1 MTAKRYTIQ
10 DIAKLAKVGVGT
22 VSRVLNDDVNVKKET
37 REQVLK
43 LIEEVGYRPN
53 HAARYI
59 KNKKSNIIGLI
70 ADQVTTTPF
79 ANSIITGIQQTATDY
94 GKVILVIDPIGDS
107 ELRLKAIRT
116 MLDRDVEGI
125 IYAAMFHQEVTL
137 PKEFYQKPTVLV
149 DCFTKNQN
157 LPSVVPDEF
166 QGGFDATELLIE
178 EGHRKI
184 AFLNND
190 SIDSGFPA
198 PLLRLAG
205 YKAALK
211 KHKIRFSQKLVRDG
225 PDAINGYKHAN
236 ELLGSNKDITA
247 FFCGTD
253 RIAMGAYD
261 AIKELGYSIPNDIA
275 IVGFDNQE
283 IISESLRPALT
294 TMELPHAKMGA
305 WAIEHLLDSNQN
317 STDQDGQRDK
327 IELKSELKSS
337 IKQDVQHK
345 IKCDLIKRFSH
356 KA

>member
-1 MTAKRYTIQ
+1 MTTKRYTIQ

-22 VSRVLNDDVNVKKET
+22 VSRVLNEDVNVKKET
-37 REQVLK
+37 REQVQK
-43 LIEEVGYRPN
+43 IIEEVGYRPN
-53 HAARYI
+53 LAARYI
-59 KNKKSNIIGLI
+59 KTKKSNIIGLI

-79 ANSIITGIQQTATDY
+79 ANNIITGIQQTATEY

-107 ELRLKAIRT
+107 ELRLKAIKT

-125 IYAAMFHQEVTL
+125 IYAAMFHQEVFL

-149 DCFTKNQN
+149 DCFTKSKN

-178 EGHRKI
+178 EGHKKI

-190 SIDSGFPA
+190 SPDSGFPA
-198 PLLRLAG
+198 PVLRLAG

-211 KHKIRFSQKLVRDG
+211 KHGIRFSQKLVRDC
-225 PDAINGYKHAN
+225 PDVKNSYEYAS
-236 ELLGSNKDITA
+236 ELLRLDKDITA

-253 RIAMGAYD
+253 RIAMGAFD

-275 IVGFDNQE
+275 VVGFDNQE

-305 WAIEHLLDSNQN
+305 WAIKYLLDSNLDSNLEGNQKAE
-317 STDQDGQRDK
+317 QY
-327 IELKSELKSS
+327 
-337 IKQDVQHK
+337 K
-345 IKCDLIKRFSH
+345 IKCDLIERNSH